1 MLSVHSFA
9 NKPSSAFH
17 RELEIYYLHKMKT
30 CQDDKFCF
38 YIVSKESLTTFVCR
52 KKFIWFLIFS
62 VNNFAFGWSST
73 RNICFTHQI
82 KFYNCCICCSYFFCY
97 QTCKRSRKVRN
108 NNEVLE
114 QKSCLIFASPP
125 LTTSTKGQ
133 WTSCLL
139 NNCG

>member
-82 KFYNCCICCSYFFCY
+82 KFYNCCICSYFFCY

-114 QKSCLIFASPP
+114 QNSCLIFASPP
-125 LTTSTKGQ
+125 LTTWTKGQ